1 MIIFNLITDCRV
13 MRQSAGES
21 LLNERLPIV
30 HLTDDAVIT
39 AFSGGGRSPL
49 CRGKPNVL
57 SHSAIRPL
65 RPLAQ
70 RCFLHD

>member
-1 MIIFNLITDCRV
+1 MIIFNLITDSRV

-39 AFSGGGRSPL
+39 VYRGGGHPPL
-49 CRGKPNVL
+49 GCGKPNALGHSPIASLGAALL
-57 SHSAIRPL
+57 SA
-65 RPLAQ
+65 
-70 RCFLHD
+70 

>member
-13 MRQSAGES
+13 MRQSTGES

-39 AFSGGGRSPL
+39 VYRDGGHSPL

-57 SHSAIRPL
+57 SYSAIRPL